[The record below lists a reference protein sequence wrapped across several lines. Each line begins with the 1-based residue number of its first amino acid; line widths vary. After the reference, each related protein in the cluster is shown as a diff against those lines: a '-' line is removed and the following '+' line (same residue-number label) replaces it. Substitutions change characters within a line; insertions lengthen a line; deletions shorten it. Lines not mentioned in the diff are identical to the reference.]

1 MDKELLNTMAEGHY
15 HGGGKPASPP
25 SNEAD
30 VFRSSMDKVR
40 QVKDMH
46 EEI

>member
-1 MDKELLNTMAEGHY
+1 MEEGHY
-15 HGGGKPASPP
+15 HGVGKPASPP

-30 VFRSSMDKVR
+30 MIRSSMDKVR